1 MKKIRSFF
9 KWNKI
14 FDLWKQ
20 ERYINLGTVEDPFAH
35 FYWNKNPKYTYIT
48 LNNEGE
54 IEWKYKFEFGNWVKH
69 YCLEGIVCYV
79 EVPEGEAKYIHNN
92 LSSKSGYY
100 YVNDE
105 LQTTRKKWPTG
116 VYKVRL
122 VMTKPEA
129 SYSLYF
135 MNPLKTLGIYIG
147 KNVSKTSVFT
157 GTESISKEIVFSD
170 TLSILRFPRSINN
183 LKLLII
189 PSNVTQLDTF
199 GVPLID
205 LIQNR
210 SKIKFQN
217 NNNFYLDSS
226 IFINKNSKTL
236 YFSKTGIIPN
246 DVYTVARYALYGHI
260 DVLNLP
266 ENLKK
271 IDAQNIET
279 INTLNYNSKD
289 LQCLSAVGLRV
300 SQIKTINISENV
312 KIIDDNLFRNTQGY
326 TTITIPDNV
335 TSVGYNSFGG
345 NHDLQSI
352 YIGKNATFRR
362 GGSTVVG
369 ILVGHPSLERII
381 VSEENE
387 TLKSVNDNTLLI
399 RRNSTDEFS
408 TLAVGTKNTQIP
420 SNVKVLMIDCFRNSN
435 IENIVVPENVTVIE
449 ETCFAYNN
457 LLQTVTLGKNV
468 EQIGYNAFANCPV
481 LTSLTLFATTPP
493 VILSE
498 LCQDSPN
505 VIIYVPEESINTYKT
520 NKKWKKYANLIQPI
534 TNTI

>member
-14 FDLWKQ
+14 SDLWKQ

-69 YCLEGIVCYV
+69 YCLEGVVCYV

-122 VMTKPEA
+122 VLTNPA
-129 SYSLYF
+129 ANYALTF
-135 MNPLKTLGIYIG
+135 MNPLQALGIYVG
-147 KNVSKTSVFT
+147 KNVRMTQTFGNSAK
-157 GTESISKEIVFSD
+157 ICKEIVFSD
-170 TLSILRFPRSINN
+170 TQSILVFPKNLDN

-189 PSNVTQLDTF
+189 PSNITQITNGISNNPNF
-199 GVPLID
+199 V
-205 LIQNR
+205 QNIF
-210 SKIKFQN
+210 KIKVQN
-217 NNNFYLDSS
+217 NNNFYLDNS
-226 IFINKNSKTL
+226 IFISKYNKAL
-236 YFSKTGIIPN
+236 YFSRTGIIPN
-246 DVYTVARYALYGHI
+246 DIDIVTVGALYGHI
-260 DVLNLP
+260 DVLTLP

-271 IDAQNIET
+271 ISSQNIET
-279 INTLNYNSKD
+279 INTLNLNSKY
-289 LQCLSAVGLRV
+289 LQCSTSLGV

-312 KIIDDNLFRNTQGY
+312 QIIDDNLFRNTQGY

-335 TSVGYNSFGG
+335 TSIGYSSFGG

-362 GGSTVVG
+362 GGSMAVG

-435 IENIVVPENVTVIE
+435 IENIIVPENVTVLE
-449 ETCFAYNN
+449 ETCFAYND

-493 VILSE
+493 VISSE

-520 NKKWKKYANLIQPI
+520 NKQWKKYANLIQPI